1 MSNEEVK
8 PEVVELKIKKKYI
21 ITPEK
26 RKQYYETFKA
36 KHPKPVKDCENISRN
51 SFNITKHCENENSP
65 SNEEVELKMVKV
77 LSSHGEKELSL
88 KKKYIITPEKQKQYQ
103 DTYKAKHPKPV
114 KDTVAKK
121 PYNEKEYKREY
132 MQAHREKYKVY
143 YRNYQRR
150 VHADAKELAKLKK
163 VLVPFVMA

>member
-1 MSNEEVK
+1 MTNEEVK
-8 PEVVELKIKKKYI
+8 PEVEFLEIKIKKKNI

-26 RKQYYETFKA
+26 RKQYQDTFKA
-36 KHPKPVKDCENISRN
+36 KHS
-51 SFNITKHCENENSP
+51 
-65 SNEEVELKMVKV
+65 MA
-77 LSSHGEKELSL
+77 EKR
-88 KKKYIITPEKQKQYQ
+88 KQYQ

-132 MQAHREKYKVY
+132 MQAHREKYREY

-150 VHADAKELAKLKK
+150 VYADSKKLAELQKFLST
-163 VLVPFVMA
+163 FVMA

>member
-1 MSNEEVK
+1 MTNEEVK
-8 PEVVELKIKKKYI
+8 PEVEFLEIKIKKKNI

-26 RKQYYETFKA
+26 RKQYQDTFKA
-36 KHPKPVKDCENISRN
+36 KHSM
-51 SFNITKHCENENSP
+51 S
-65 SNEEVELKMVKV
+65 
-77 LSSHGEKELSL
+77 
-88 KKKYIITPEKQKQYQ
+88 EKQKQYN